1 MRLRLSPGYR
11 IATCISR
18 SQPEAECRPQ
28 IGGYPVGRPR
38 RSQRRQQRLAAAAA
52 EQLALRDRLLGHL
65 VMQHQAAYKRTALDL
80 ARPAADFV
88 GFRAGRQ
95 VARSAA
101 ARRHPM
107 TSWSGLPSPA

>member
-1 MRLRLSPGYR
+1 MPTADRRPPSG
-11 IATCISR
+11 SR
-18 SQPEAECRPQ
+18 PS
-28 IGGYPVGRPR
+28 

-65 VMQHQAAYKRTALDL
+65 VMQHQAAYNGPPLIWHGPPPTSSGSVL
-80 ARPAADFV
+80 A
-88 GFRAGRQ
+88 
-95 VARSAA
+95 ARSSRPAA